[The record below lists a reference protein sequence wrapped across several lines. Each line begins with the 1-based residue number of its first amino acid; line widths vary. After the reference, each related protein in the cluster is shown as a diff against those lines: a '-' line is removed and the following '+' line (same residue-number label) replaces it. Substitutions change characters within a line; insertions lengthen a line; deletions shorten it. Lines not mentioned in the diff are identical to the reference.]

1 MEFDAFSARLGT
13 SQGRIEGEEGNFVFV
28 LGDLQPGY
36 LADFEPGD
44 RAEVVQDVNL
54 SGADLVRAKLALSIP
69 EDMPAGLYWEASI
82 LIDGVK
88 QASAVGRAGRT
99 RAIADLAANISKRSG
114 VHAVAVRL
122 QLREV

>member
-1 MEFDAFSARLGT
+1 MEFDAFSARLGA

-69 EDMPAGLYWEASI
+69 ADMPAGLYWEASI

-114 VHAVAVRL
+114 VQAVAVRL

>member
-13 SQGRIEGEEGNFVFV
+13 SQGRIEKEEGNFVFV

-36 LADFEPGD
+36 FADFEPGD
-44 RAEVVQDVNL
+44 RAEVTQDVNL
-54 SGADLVRAKLALSIP
+54 TGADLVRAKLAINIP
-69 EDMPAGLYWEASI
+69 ADMPAGLYWEASI